1 MRVVK
6 WGVNKET
13 LSLLIQVTCELILSP
28 THLVRFGYSQ
38 LASSMGI
45 SYIAMVLPRLM
56 WGKPLKVSQGV
67 MLKVILGGL
76 LRDPLSGKEDRRGV
90 KIRSMSGRKSS
101 LALEKGRF
109 KHTG

>member
-1 MRVVK
+1 M
-6 WGVNKET
+6 
-13 LSLLIQVTCELILSP
+13 
-28 THLVRFGYSQ
+28 RFGYAQ

-45 SYIAMVLPRLM
+45 SYIVMVLSRLV
-56 WGKPLKVSQGV
+56 WGKRLKVSQGV

-76 LRDPLSGKEDRRGV
+76 LRDPLGGKEDRRGV
-90 KIRSMSGRKSS
+90 KIKSMSRRKSS